1 MLRVTKVLGLVIFI
15 FTHKPSFLY
24 MKLLF
29 LIACSFFSILAI
41 AQEVPDKDRQI
52 SQAVMAAPQDQRAD
66 ATVLGFTTNGEVVT
80 LREGTGDLVCLANNP
95 SASKFS
101 VACYHKDLEPFMARG
116 RELKAQGLDFK
127 SIFDT
132 REEEVKSGKLK
143 LPQSSTLMVLSGN
156 EDPETGFIS
165 DAHTRYVVYIP
176 FATGASTGLSEKPLG
191 PGAPWI
197 MNPGT
202 HRAHIMITPPKP

>member
-1 MLRVTKVLGLVIFI
+1 MFSAGT
-15 FTHKPSFLY
+15 
-24 MKLLF
+24 LL
-29 LIACSFFSILAI
+29 AS
-41 AQEVPDKDRQI
+41 AQDIPNKDRQI
-52 SQAVMAAPQDQRAD
+52 SQAVMAAPQDQRVD
-66 ATVLGFTTNGEVVT
+66 ATVLGFTASGEVVT

-101 VACYHKDLEPFMARG
+101 VACYHKDLEPFMTRG

-127 SIFDT
+127 AIFDT
-132 REEEVKSGKLK
+132 REEEVKSGKLS
-143 LPQSSTLMVLSGN
+143 LPQNSTLMVLSGD
-156 EDPETGFIS
+156 EDLDTGFIR

-176 FATGASTGLSEKPLG
+176 FATGETTGLSEKPLG
-191 PGAPWI
+191 AGAPWI

>member
-1 MLRVTKVLGLVIFI
+1 
-15 FTHKPSFLY
+15 
-24 MKLLF
+24 MKTLF
-29 LIACSFFSILAI
+29 LFLCSICTLLAS
-41 AQEVPDKDRQI
+41 AQEVPNKDRQI

-66 ATVLGFTTNGEVVT
+66 ATVLGYTTNGEVVM
-80 LREGTGDLVCLANNP
+80 LREGAGDLVCLANNP

-127 SIFDT
+127 TIFDT
-132 REEEVKSGKLK
+132 REEEVKSGKLS
-143 LPQSSTLMVLSGN
+143 LPQNSTLMVLSGE
-156 EDPETGFIS
+156 EDPDTGFIR

-176 FATGASTGLSEKPLG
+176 FATGETTGLSEKPLG
-191 PGAPWI
+191 PGAPWL

-202 HRAHIMITPPKP
+202 HRAHIMITPAKP

>member
-1 MLRVTKVLGLVIFI
+1 MKTFLLLV
-15 FTHKPSFLY
+15 
-24 MKLLF
+24 
-29 LIACSFFSILAI
+29 CSVYTICALA
-41 AQEVPDKDRQI
+41 QDVPNKDRQI

-66 ATVLGFTTNGEVVT
+66 ATVLGYTSNGEVVM

-95 SASKFS
+95 SSSKFS
-101 VACYHKDLEPFMARG
+101 VACYHKGLEPFMTRG

-132 REEEVKSGKLK
+132 REEEVKAGKLNI
-143 LPQSSTLMVLSGN
+143 PQNSTLMVLTGN
-156 EDPETGFIS
+156 EDPDTGFIS
-165 DAHTRYVVYIP
+165 DTHTRYVVYIP
-176 FATGASTGLSEKPLG
+176 FATGASTGLPEKPLG
-191 PGAPWI
+191 PGAPWV